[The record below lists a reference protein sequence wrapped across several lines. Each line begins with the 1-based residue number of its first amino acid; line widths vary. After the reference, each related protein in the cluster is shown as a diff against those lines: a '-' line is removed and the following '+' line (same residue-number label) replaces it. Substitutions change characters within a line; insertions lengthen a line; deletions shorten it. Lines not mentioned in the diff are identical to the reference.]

1 MKSTTSCNNKVE
13 FWVLKSLATSEH
25 IFYKI
30 LSVMVYITVCQICV
44 FVLQLGQFRV
54 IFIKFCIK
62 KGSRQ
67 TIKNPAESGPAGNSW
82 LAIIDRLRTETYEDV
97 INLTGL
103 LDELTT
109 HTT

>member
-1 MKSTTSCNNKVE
+1 MIDLCVKKSK
-13 FWVLKSLATSEH
+13 FLL
-25 IFYKI
+25 
-30 LSVMVYITVCQICV
+30 
-44 FVLQLGQFRV
+44 LGQF
-54 IFIKFCIK
+54 KPPLPPMQTMGNK
-62 KGSRQ
+62 KS
-67 TIKNPAESGPAGNSW
+67 AETCGNLW

>member
-1 MKSTTSCNNKVE
+1 MADRREIFGILLSNSVIIEREARISLKKTFDSL
-13 FWVLKSLATSEH
+13 LKSNAYLT
-25 IFYKI
+25 
-30 LSVMVYITVCQICV
+30 
-44 FVLQLGQFRV
+44 
-54 IFIKFCIK
+54 
-62 KGSRQ
+62 
-67 TIKNPAESGPAGNSW
+67 W

>member
-1 MKSTTSCNNKVE
+1 M
-13 FWVLKSLATSEH
+13 
-25 IFYKI
+25 
-30 LSVMVYITVCQICV
+30 
-44 FVLQLGQFRV
+44 
-54 IFIKFCIK
+54 
-62 KGSRQ
+62 
-67 TIKNPAESGPAGNSW
+67 W